1 MNLIEHL
8 REDLP
13 TKDPLF
19 ETLVPLLL
27 TPTGISSAGYPY
39 LEQAAWEQFRDTV
52 PHLFAS
58 GARLLDLI
66 EVLRAKLQSLEAS
79 AERDNALAVC
89 RVVRQVVRTAAI
101 TSPTDLWLMRQ
112 VLANFSTLGLSR
124 RLLDG
129 EAIYPRSCR
138 EYGDSNGRL
147 LDPDQLE
154 ADMLFLLARG
164 VVEQYDEGFRI
175 AGHPR
180 VRALV
185 EQLGALPENLPSTT
199 TSWWRAL
206 FAGEPLAPKQLG
218 TLSWLGFSC
227 PAPREDVE
235 QNHWIAT
242 PSEVETGFRLVPLVL
257 GLRAVNAT
265 DDFGEG
271 MILSPERLSERYP
284 GCAMGALRIL
294 RAAGWVKSVEGGEE
308 ITALGGR
315 GFARGPGPFG
325 IIETYHTYMSQGV
338 DILRRGRGDV
348 WVSRGENV
356 GASQDAN
363 RKTFREANDNL
374 DQFCKATGFSYGV
387 FIEHAI
393 GRGEATRQRFVRSG
407 EERIRYVGAD
417 LEDAAIDSAIAEREA
432 GRLPQNMV
440 FVREADIGK
449 PELLLDALRAEGLET
464 EGAVMMVGNGFHE
477 VRGQT
482 DELMVDVFRGYHE
495 AGVLLLFTEEN
506 ALSVDDLRA
515 TAWNTYHAGFKYVH
529 EKSGQGL
536 RPAEPRPPVKLGA
549 PLRAAWSECASQAG
563 YVRATGYCGRTR
575 TVYPYTPRSG
585 FNPSIS
591 VNHFFIPR
599 QLADKLGLTE

>member
-1 MNLIEHL
+1 MNLIERL
-8 REDLP
+8 RQDLGSHEAE
-13 TKDPLF
+13 PLF
-19 ETLVPLLL
+19 DVITPLLL
-27 TPTGISSAGYPY
+27 TPTGTSSAGYPY
-39 LEQAAWEQFRDTV
+39 LEQAAWERFRDTV
-52 PHLFAS
+52 PHLFAA
-58 GARLLDLI
+58 GARLLDLV
-66 EVLRAKLQSLEAS
+66 ERSRALLQSYEAGS
-79 AERDNALAVC
+79 ERDNALAVC
-89 RVVRQVVRTAAI
+89 RVIRQVVRTASI

-112 VLANFSTLGLSR
+112 VLANFKILGLSE
-124 RLLDG
+124 RLLGG
-129 EAIYPRSCR
+129 EAIYPRACFEEGKER
-138 EYGDSNGRL
+138 A
-147 LDPDQLE
+147 LDPEQLE
-154 ADMLFLLARG
+154 ADLLFLLARG
-164 VVEQYDEGFRI
+164 VVEQYDEGFRM

-180 VRALV
+180 VRALL
-185 EQLGALPENLPSTT
+185 EQLEPLPGNLPSTT
-199 TSWWRAL
+199 TSWWKDL
-206 FAGEPLAPKQLG
+206 FAGEPLAPAQLG

-227 PAPREDVE
+227 PAAREDVA

-242 PSEVETGFRLVPLVL
+242 QGEVEIGFRLVPLVL

-265 DDFGEG
+265 DDFAAG

-294 RAAGWVKSVEGGEE
+294 RAAGWVKAVEGGDE

-325 IIETYHTYMSQGV
+325 IIETYHTYMSSGV

-374 DQFCKATGFSYGV
+374 DQFCKETGFGYSV

-417 LEDAAIDSAIAEREA
+417 LEDDAIDSAITEREA

-449 PELLLDALRAEGLET
+449 PELLLDALRAEGLDPN
-464 EGAVMMVGNGFHE
+464 GAVMMVGNGFHE

-482 DELMVDVFRGYHE
+482 DDLMVEVFKGYHE
-495 AGVLLLFTEEN
+495 AGILLLFTEEN

-536 RPAEPRPPVKLGA
+536 RPAEPRPPVRLGT
-549 PLRAAWSECASQAG
+549 PLRAAWSECATDAG
-563 YVRATGYCGRTR
+563 YVRAEGFCGRTR

-599 QLADKLGLTE
+599 PLAIELGLIE